1 MQDKLE
7 QLMKRLDENLADFK
21 MHWAAMSNYDI
32 VEHSGEITAVKDA
45 HYYMTETHGFDDDE
59 IDYLLMFD
67 NPLQVVAD
75 KWLERTEDLSD
86 FSFAMDEVFDKR
98 DALRE
103 YALKEKPSVVEQLR
117 SVASRSVT
125 PGNHPKEQEVR

>member
-7 QLMKRLDENLADFK
+7 QLMERLDENLADFK
-21 MHWAAMSNYDI
+21 TQWAAMSNSDMI
-32 VEHSGEITAVKDA
+32 ERSGEITAVKDA

-59 IDYLLMFD
+59 IDYLLLFD
-67 NPLQVVAD
+67 NPLQVVAE
-75 KWLERTEDLSD
+75 KWLERTEELSD

-98 DALRE
+98 DAIRD

-117 SVASRSVT
+117 SGISRS
-125 PGNHPKEQEVR
+125 PALEHRPKEQEVR